1 MCDVRADAL
10 GSRRRLNLSGGL
22 SHLEGMNRI
31 GTESSMVAGP
41 RRASDAADP
50 KRECFERLTQNRLDR
65 AYRLASALLRDSVEA
80 EDAVSEAAI
89 LAWTHWRQLRDPDHF
104 DGWFDRILVNECRR
118 RLRLRRPQSIP
129 EPRAAG
135 HGEDATGAV
144 TQRDALRRVLMT
156 LSADHR
162 IVLVLRFVEDL
173 SLREIAERTR
183 QREGTVKSRLHYAL
197 RSLRAAY
204 AAEERGRGVNGE

>member
-1 MCDVRADAL
+1 
-10 GSRRRLNLSGGL
+10 
-22 SHLEGMNRI
+22 MNRRGI
-31 GTESSMVAGP
+31 ESIMAVGP
-41 RRASDAADP
+41 PRSSEAADP
-50 KRECFERLTQNRLDR
+50 RRESFDRLTQNRLEK
-65 AYRLASALLRDSVEA
+65 AYRLASALLKDSVEA
-80 EDAVSEAAI
+80 EDAVSDAAI
-89 LAWTHWRQLRDPDHF
+89 LAWTHWRQLRDPERF

-144 TQRDALRRVLMT
+144 AQRDALRRVLTT

-173 SLREIAERTR
+173 PLSEIAERTR

-204 AAEERGRGVNGE
+204 AAEERGRGVSDE